1 MTTTPHTI
9 ESLKIENSRIIEIN
23 NQMRQKIQA
32 LIERGSVIA
41 DAHYHNK
48 GKVTKQQLDN
58 WYGTLIWPPA
68 YSIEE
73 SDAIIAERPALLKSN
88 EKPIN

>member
-9 ESLKIENSRIIEIN
+9 QSLKIENARIVEIN
-23 NQMRQKIQA
+23 NQMRKKIQA

-41 DAHYHNK
+41 SAHYNN
-48 GKVTKQQLDN
+48 GKATKQQLDN

-73 SDAIIAERPALLKSN
+73 SDEIIAERPALLKSN